1 MKKYIVLLTVLG
13 LILGAGQAFGKV
25 KNPDTFV
32 LADIGS
38 VDTLD
43 PAKNYDTAGTQKI
56 WTLYQ
61 TLIFFDGPYTDRF
74 APVLATEV
82 PTVKNGGISAD
93 GRTYVFKIRKG
104 VRFHNGQ
111 VLTAGDVAYSLKRAM
126 ICDPAGGPMWM
137 LLEALTGHGST
148 REDGK
153 IIPGI
158 FQKIDKAVEVKGDKV
173 ILHLPKP
180 YPPLMGILCYSAS
193 VIINKQWAVEQGCW
207 DGDIRHAAKYNN
219 PPEGKE
225 PLQSVANGT
234 GPYRLKLWKT
244 GDRFVFE
251 RFEDYWGPKPKIKTA
266 IVKIV
271 PEWSTRKLMLQNG
284 DADRVHVGNPYV
296 EEVKAMKGVKVYET
310 PSLAVTGALF
320 CQKIDPTGNDNI
332 GSGKL
337 DGDGIPPDF
346 FADINVRKAFLHAY
360 DRNTFKTDVLNGL
373 CTLPPTPLVEGLA
386 FYNKNT
392 PIYPFDLQKAARYMK
407 KAWGGK
413 VWKKGFKMVITYN
426 TGREEREAAAL
437 MLKENIESLNP
448 KFRIEVRNVEWK
460 DYMVNIRAFKYP
472 VFIIGWG
479 ADYPDPHNFMYP
491 YMSSNGTYGKYM
503 GYNNPEVD
511 RLLKAGIENVE
522 PAKRAAAYDK
532 LQRIWYEDA
541 LGIVLFQPKELW
553 AYRDYV
559 HGFVANPMFSPAYE
573 FFHLLWKE

>member
-1 MKKYIVLLTVLG
+1 MKKLLVLFLG
-13 LILGAGQAFGKV
+13 LLWVMGSTAVYGGV

-43 PAKNYDTAGTQKI
+43 PAKNYDVAGTHKI
-56 WTLYQ
+56 WTVYE
-61 TLIFFDGPYTDRF
+61 TLVFFDGPHTDKF
-74 APVLATEV
+74 VPVLATEV
-82 PTVKNGGISAD
+82 PTVENGGISPD
-93 GRTYVFKIRKG
+93 GKTYTFKIRKG
-104 VRFHNGQ
+104 VKFHEGQ
-111 VLTAGDVAYSLKRAM
+111 ELTPEDVVYSLKRAM

-137 LLEALTGHGST
+137 LLEALTGYGST
-148 REDGK
+148 RKGGK

-158 FQKIDKAVEVKGDKV
+158 FEKIDKAIEAKGDKV

-193 VIINKQWAVEQGCW
+193 CIINKKWAISKGCW

-225 PLQSVANGT
+225 PLQSVTNGT
-234 GPYRLKLWKT
+234 GPYKLKLWQT
-244 GDRFVFE
+244 GNQFVFE
-251 RFEDYWGPKPKIKTA
+251 RFDGYWGPKPKIKTA

-284 DADRVHVGNPYV
+284 DADRVHVGKPYV
-296 EEVKAMKGVKVYET
+296 NEVKAMKGVKVYEV
-310 PSLAVTGALF
+310 PQLAVTGAMF
-320 CQKIDPTGNDNI
+320 CQKINPTGNDNI

-337 DGDGIPPDF
+337 DGNGIPPDF
-346 FADINVRKAFLHAY
+346 FSDINVRKAFLHAY
-360 DRNTFKTDVLNGL
+360 DRDTFKKEVLNNL
-373 CTLPPTPLVEGLA
+373 CTMPPTPLVEGLA
-386 FYNKNT
+386 YYNKDI
-392 PIYPFDLQKAARYMK
+392 PVYDFDLNKAKEYMK

-448 KFRIEVRNVEWK
+448 KFKIEVRNVEWK

-491 YMSSNGTYGKYM
+491 YMSSDGTYGKYI
-503 GYNNPEVD
+503 GYSNPEVD
-511 RLLKAGIENVE
+511 RLLKAGIENVD
-522 PAKRAAAYDK
+522 PQKRADAYNK
-532 LQRIWYEDA
+532 LQQIWYKDA

-559 HGFVANPMFSPAYE
+559 HGFVPNPMFPPAEE
-573 FFHLLWKE
+573 FFYRLWKE